1 MIYLAIIAVGIFGLI
16 TSDNL
21 IKKIMCL
28 AIIENT
34 IILNFLRVGGT
45 EAGSAPILTSPGIV
59 TVDPIPQAL
68 MLTAI
73 VIGVCFNALAVACIV
88 RLHRKAGTILISELG
103 EI

>member
-1 MIYLAIIAVGIFGLI
+1 MSLAIIIIGVFGLV

-28 AIIENT
+28 SVIENT
-34 IILNFLRVGGT
+34 IILNFIRTGVREG
-45 EAGSAPILTSPGIV
+45 AKAPILTSPGV
-59 TVDPIPQAL
+59 FTVDPVPQAL

-88 RLHRKAGTILISELG
+88 RLHQKTGTVLVSEIH
-103 EI
+103 EF